1 MCKIL
6 FNSFIKH
13 FKPHNTLEI
22 KNSDIKTKDIVALKN
37 VKLKAFISH
46 IVQKNQLYLS
56 KQIFAPIKFAWEQEK
71 DIFTQDPTPS
81 SLRDTLQRT
90 EVLVIIGYSF
100 PTFNRETDKAILDNL
115 KLIQKIYL
123 QVPSIKT
130 FEEIKTKILSLNN
143 NLVHDSIKY
152 VKAGNE
158 FFVPFEFN

>member
-1 MCKIL
+1 MHGSKRKIFL
-6 FNSFIKH
+6 HTMDSFK
-13 FKPHNTLEI
+13 FKRYTA
-22 KNSDIKTKDIVALKN
+22 KNG
-37 VKLKAFISH
+37 
-46 IVQKNQLYLS
+46 
-56 KQIFAPIKFAWEQEK
+56 
-71 DIFTQDPTPS
+71 S
-81 SLRDTLQRT
+81 S
-90 EVLVIIGYSF
+90 VIIGYSF